1 MLIQNNTSN
10 AVQTPL
16 PVIAAGNGGT
26 PASTPDI
33 QPAAAT
39 AAIQTA
45 STQATSQDSA
55 VQTAAPSKAQ
65 LQNAVTSTNQS
76 MLAKGLAF
84 SVDSTTKQT
93 VVKLMDTSTGV
104 VIGQF
109 PSQQMID
116 ISKAIALMQE
126 QLQQASMSKASVPT
140 TQGLLIK
147 QQA

>member
-1 MLIQNNTSN
+1 MLIQNSSN

-16 PVIAAGNGGT
+16 PVIAAGNGA
-26 PASTPDI
+26 PASVIPDI
-33 QPAAAT
+33 
-39 AAIQTA
+39 
-45 STQATSQDSA
+45 
-55 VQTAAPSKAQ
+55 QTAAPSAPAPSNAVSQTAAPQTAAPSMAQ
-65 LQNAVTSTNQS
+65 LQNAVASTNQS

-84 SVDSTTKQT
+84 SVDATTKQT
-93 VVKLMDTSTGV
+93 VVKLMDTTSGV

-126 QLQQASMSKASVPT
+126 QLQQASLSRATVQT
-140 TQGLLIK
+140 AQGLLIK

>member
-1 MLIQNNTSN
+1 MLIQNSASN

-16 PVIAAGNGGT
+16 PVIAAGNGAT
-26 PASTPDI
+26 VTPDVQASPI
-33 QPAAAT
+33 AVPQVSDTTQTAAPAAA
-39 AAIQTA
+39 
-45 STQATSQDSA
+45 SSS
-55 VQTAAPSKAQ
+55 PSKAQ
-65 LQNAVTSTNQS
+65 LQNAITSTNET
-76 MLAKGLAF
+76 MLSKGLAF

-93 VVKLMDTSTGV
+93 VVKLMDTTTGV

-126 QLQQASMSKASVPT
+126 QLQQASMSKSSVST